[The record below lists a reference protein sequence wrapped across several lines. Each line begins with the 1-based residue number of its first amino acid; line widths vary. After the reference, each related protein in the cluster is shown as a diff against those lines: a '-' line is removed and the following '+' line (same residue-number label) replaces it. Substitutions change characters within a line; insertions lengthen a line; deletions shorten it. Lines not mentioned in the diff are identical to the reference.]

1 MFFLTNRHV
10 CLAKMDLQNGNGAAG
25 SPMKMF
31 FLTKIKVFFDQYH
44 QQMDNFHLSWTC
56 MFMVDIQKGF
66 F

>member
-1 MFFLTNRHV
+1 
-10 CLAKMDLQNGNGAAG
+10 MDLQHGNGAAG

-31 FLTKIKVFFDQYH
+31 FLTKINVFFDQYH